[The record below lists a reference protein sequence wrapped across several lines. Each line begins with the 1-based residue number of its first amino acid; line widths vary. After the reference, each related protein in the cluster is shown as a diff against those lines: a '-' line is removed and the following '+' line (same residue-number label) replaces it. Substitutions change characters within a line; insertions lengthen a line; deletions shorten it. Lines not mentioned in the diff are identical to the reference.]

1 MNNIINE
8 INQSETFAKIIE
20 IGAGLPVAEEF
31 YKYAGAS
38 KTIYLVES
46 PYAYEAFERK
56 YGKCAHRAVSAE
68 RLKHINDYIQTK
80 EELQNNYYNTILS
93 STFQVGGS
101 RNEISTHGWYSLNI
115 NGKSK
120 YYHMSLHEAM
130 DRREYIKNIGET
142 GIMLLHSKN
151 ETQFTNSF
159 IDIVLNDDL
168 SYDYETTLKFANL
181 SDIEDYAIV
190 FKQDGTIDR
199 LESITRGTDNLILYK
214 GSFNPPTLAHI
225 EIAEAA
231 ENLHKTSVVFTISFN
246 TFNKGHQDI
255 KSIVERIKMINIL
268 GYDVLV
274 VNRPLF
280 KDTTSFI
287 RNKFNGTIIYPMGVD
302 TINRLANDYEES
314 FDFIGLKSFVKHFN
328 GVKFLCNLR
337 DDYEFSEVSK
347 KLIENGFVE
356 TDEIEHSYISST
368 MFRKGS
374 YEEIEKYVPNKI
386 KDFLKK

>member
-80 EELQNNYYNTILS
+80 EELQNNYYNTVLS

-214 GSFNPPTLAHI
+214 GSFNPPTLAHV
-225 EIAEAA
+225 EIADLA
-231 ENLHKTSVVFTISFN
+231 NIKYNTNTVFSISIN
-246 TFNKGHQDI
+246 TFQKGIQNIESVLD
-255 KSIVERIKMINIL
+255 RIKMINML
-268 GYDVLV
+268 GFDVLI
-274 VNRPLF
+274 VNTPFF
-280 KDTTSFI
+280 KDSVEI
-287 RNKFNGTIIYPMGVD
+287 LRNKYVGRLIYPIGVD
-302 TINRLANDYEES
+302 TINRLALDYTNNVEQFKID
-314 FDFIGLKSFVKHFN
+314 FDN
-328 GVKFLCNLR
+328 VKFLCNLR
-337 DDYEFSEVSK
+337 SGYDFNDISKLLLSNDHIDVSE
-347 KLIENGFVE
+347 IEN
-356 TDEIEHSYISST
+356 SSLSST
-368 MFRKGS
+368 MVRNGGV
-374 YEEIEKYVPNKI
+374 EEIEKYTPKQI
-386 KDFLKK
+386 QEFLKNK